1 MNSTIT
7 NFRDLVAFLNLL
19 ARYRDE
25 DASIYNAMAAG
36 YDRFA
41 EQWDQA
47 FARGALNSLFSRI
60 EERVPTS
67 PVILDAG
74 CGTGRHIQ
82 DLLAWTSPSKIVGV
96 DLSEPMLD
104 MARRHNPGPHCEFVR
119 SNLLT
124 LPFPD
129 NSFDAVVAIWVL
141 ETMGN
146 PGRAVQEFLR
156 VIKPDGIVAY
166 TFVQIPDNPDAADE
180 IIGNALLH
188 ADAAVREELHPERM
202 PFHDCDRSTLARFR
216 HGLISTVTL
225 GKCCLVDARML
236 PTAF

>member
-1 MNSTIT
+1 MNATMT
-7 NFRDLVAFLNLL
+7 DFRDLVAFLNLL

-47 FARGALNSLFSRI
+47 FARGALNALFSQI
-60 EERVPTS
+60 AERVPPKPT
-67 PVILDAG
+67 ILDAG

-82 DLLAWTSPSKIVGV
+82 DLLARTSASKIVGA

-104 MARRHNPGPHCEFVR
+104 MARRRNPDPRIEFVR
-119 SNLLT
+119 SDLLK

-156 VIKPDGIVAY
+156 VIKPDGVVAY
-166 TFVQIPDNPDAADE
+166 TLVQIPHNSDAAEDLV
-180 IIGNALLH
+180 GNALMH
-188 ADAAVREELHPERM
+188 ADFAVHKALHPERM
-202 PFHDCDRSTLARFR
+202 PFHSCERSSLARFR

-225 GKCCLVDARML
+225 GKCCSVEARML
-236 PTAF
+236 PTEF